1 MCKYSV
7 RFYTGMIVLNTS
19 VYSILARVA
28 FDLSRLCW
36 KVILTLNVV
45 YVSLCILPHAV
56 VVVSEEERRA
66 SCLQ

>member
-28 FDLSRLCW
+28 FNLSCLYR
-36 KVILTLNVV
+36 KMVLTLNVV
-45 YVSLCILPHAV
+45 YVSLCIFPHTV
-56 VVVSEEERRA
+56 VKVSEEERRA